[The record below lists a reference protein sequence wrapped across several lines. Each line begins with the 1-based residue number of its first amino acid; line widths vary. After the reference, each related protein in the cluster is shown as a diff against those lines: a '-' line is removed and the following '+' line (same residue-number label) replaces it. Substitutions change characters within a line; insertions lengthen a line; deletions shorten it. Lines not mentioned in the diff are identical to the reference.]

1 MQKILFLLLV
11 IQVVIGNKGFAQD
24 FPKNSENNTT
34 QEFDV
39 FPEQIEIV
47 NIELGDS
54 ILLKKIQTTFQ
65 LATKAMTELQS
76 RQNYNNGI
84 IESGNNKI
92 AELNREAATLHGLVK
107 GYFSDRDTTQ
117 RTKLMEFLGVKEYE
131 NDTLLAIMVNTTIE
145 TMKLEGETIN
155 ILQDKSIAQNVKD
168 EKFCNGL
175 ITQWQIVMREMM
187 IYFSDKNASES
198 DRNMVKTKMKTALQN
213 INKLC
218 KSI

>member
-1 MQKILFLLLV
+1 MKKLLIFLLLV
-11 IQVVIGNKGFAQD
+11 IQVVIGNKVFSQN
-24 FPKNSENNTT
+24 FPQNSEDIK
-34 QEFDV
+34 EFEV

-54 ILLKKIQTTFQ
+54 ILLKKVQTTFQ
-65 LATKAMTELQS
+65 LATKAMTELKA
-76 RQNYNNGI
+76 RQTYNNAI
-84 IESGNNKI
+84 IENGNNKI
-92 AELNREAATLHGLVK
+92 AELNRKAATLHGLVK

-131 NDTLLAIMVNTTIE
+131 NDTLLALMVNTKIE
-145 TMKLEGETIN
+145 TMQLEGETIN
-155 ILQDKSIAQNVKD
+155 DLQDKSIEQNIQDK
-168 EKFCNGL
+168 KFCDEL
-175 ITQWQIVMREMM
+175 IVHWKTVMTEMM

-198 DRNMVKTKMKTALQN
+198 DRNMAKTKMETALQN